1 MRAFTAA
8 GFLVAASLAQAQTV
22 AERVAELRP
31 QREAWQQVGWRTDLD
46 FARREAAR
54 LQRPL
59 YVWAMNGHPLGCT

>member
-1 MRAFTAA
+1 MRAWTAA
-8 GFLVAASLAQAQTV
+8 GLLVAASVAQAQSV
-22 AERVAELRP
+22 GERVAELRP
-31 QREAWQQVGWRTDLD
+31 QREAWQQIGWRTDLD